1 MKGFKGLKSQN
12 RLWGYKFITK
22 AQQIGIQILG
32 LKRSQKIKQGFTKE
46 LIGITSSWLI
56 YAQNSFL
63 RLRETQK

>member
-46 LIGITSSWLI
+46 HFV
-56 YAQNSFL
+56 AQNSFL